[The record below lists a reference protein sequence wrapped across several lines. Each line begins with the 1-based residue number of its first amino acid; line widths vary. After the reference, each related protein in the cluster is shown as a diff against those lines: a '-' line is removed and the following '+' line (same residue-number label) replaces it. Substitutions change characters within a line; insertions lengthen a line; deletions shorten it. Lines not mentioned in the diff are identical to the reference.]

1 MNELGKEGFLSASG
15 RLSAINAPAWGQ
27 WKAPGAGT
35 VVPADIFAT
44 IQATSGAGGVSRASA
59 NTSMTGS
66 GSQLLAALR
75 GVGGGDSIH
84 NNVTIQS
91 ANPNK
96 TASDMLVELTKIRH
110 RRYR

>member
-1 MNELGKEGFLSASG
+1 M
-15 RLSAINAPAWGQ
+15 INAPAWGK

-35 VVPADIFAT
+35 VIPAHLTSKLDIPRNG
-44 IQATSGAGGVSRASA
+44 INLNASA
-59 NTSMTGS
+59 SAS
-66 GSQLLAALR
+66 AVKASR
-75 GVGGGDSIH
+75 GGDTSLAGALARLSAAGDTIS

-110 RRYR
+110 RRYRR